1 MKNFLHTIG
10 YISFAFIAFL
20 AFKQVQASGLFDT
33 YALNRYLKRNT
44 VEDPY
49 GKELHNFS
57 QKTN

>member
-49 GKELHNFS
+49 GKELHNYDA
-57 QKTN
+57 